1 MSAIWGHLTP
11 SRVGARKNKESM
23 SYFNWLNLQYV
34 DPFAETIVTVDRESE
49 LKAYLAT
56 IGVHPDVA
64 KDLSQ
69 LFSTGSAE
77 IRLHTALIDELLNWI
92 SKEWSSI
99 DFGIQGRGEERRD
112 VWVREYT
119 AGTCTFSQGPFLD

>member
-1 MSAIWGHLTP
+1 M
-11 SRVGARKNKESM
+11 
-23 SYFNWLNLQYV
+23 
-34 DPFAETIVTVDRESE
+34 TVDRESE

-99 DFGIQGRGEERRD
+99 DFGIQGRGEELRD

-119 AGTCTFSQGPFLD
+119 AGTCTF